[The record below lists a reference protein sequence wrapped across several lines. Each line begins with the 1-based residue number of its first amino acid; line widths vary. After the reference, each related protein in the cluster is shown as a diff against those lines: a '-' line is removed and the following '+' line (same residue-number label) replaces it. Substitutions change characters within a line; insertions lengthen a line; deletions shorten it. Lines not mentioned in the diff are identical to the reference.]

1 MTVGLWRCASGSFTC
16 IIILHPCCTVQAHK
30 THLGAAPRRD
40 KTINLEMRWQH
51 YRLNPIK
58 DGSDL
63 VIQKAASDILQCATS
78 QDGTGA
84 DMPGTCHPCSNR
96 SRSVARCPAT
106 AWYPD
111 VYHALGH
118 LISDISPNDVL
129 SLASSEKKFDSTD
142 ETEKTFRLPLSPL
155 N

>member
-1 MTVGLWRCASGSFTC
+1 MA
-16 IIILHPCCTVQAHK
+16 
-30 THLGAAPRRD
+30 
-40 KTINLEMRWQH
+40 
-51 YRLNPIK
+51 
-58 DGSDL
+58 DL

-84 DMPGTCHPCSNR
+84 DMPGTCHPCSDR
-96 SRSVARCPAT
+96 SRSVAHCPVT
-106 AWYPD
+106 AWYPN

-142 ETEKTFRLPLSPL
+142 ETEKNFQASTFSTELIISGRFVASSDPQVLLSASTSGTDFPLSFPYSKHY
-155 N
+155 NDPSQS

>member
-1 MTVGLWRCASGSFTC
+1 M
-16 IIILHPCCTVQAHK
+16 
-30 THLGAAPRRD
+30 D
-40 KTINLEMRWQH
+40 
-51 YRLNPIK
+51 PIK

-84 DMPGTCHPCSNR
+84 DMPGTCHPCSDR
-96 SRSVARCPAT
+96 SRSVAHCPVT
-106 AWYPD
+106 AWYPN

-142 ETEKTFRLPLSPL
+142 ETEKNFQASTFSTELIISGRFVASSDPQVLLSASTSGTDFPLSFPYSKHY
-155 N
+155 NDPSQS